1 MKQNYKNYLKL
12 KIQSAKRL
20 IIFIA
25 LFGFSQSAYS
35 QNVLTAQDAV
45 KIALE
50 NNYSIKIAEN
60 QKNISDNNT
69 TIGNAGFLPNLDA
82 SASYNRS
89 SNDTKQNYSN
99 GTVVDRTGAISKNY
113 AAGVNLNWTIFDGL
127 KMFASLDQLKELKKT
142 GETNYKIAIEQNI
155 SDVLS
160 SFYDI
165 VRQELLLEVIKK
177 NISISEERLKIV
189 NNEKEVGAASKFDLL
204 KAQVDLNTDKSSL
217 LNQQE
222 QLAEARVKLNR
233 VLGRDINTE
242 FEVDKEIEINQ
253 DLSYTDLKP
262 VAVENNSELL
272 LAMQNKN
279 ISELQ
284 LRLERSELFPKI
296 SLNLGYNYSK
306 SESDAGFFI
315 SSNTTAL
322 SYGATVSFNLFNG
335 LNTRR
340 KIENAQVA
348 IENSEFQYQQIYD
361 QFNAALLNAYQKYEN
376 SLELVKL
383 EAENYKAAEENS
395 NLALERLRVGSITPI
410 DFRESQ
416 KDMLNAK
423 SRLVSAQYN
432 AKNSET
438 ELLKI
443 SGQLIKTSK

>member
-1 MKQNYKNYLKL
+1 MKPKYLKL
-12 KIQSAKRL
+12 RNQSVITV
-20 IIFIA
+20 IILVTLFI
-25 LFGFSQSAYS
+25 FSPSDFA
-35 QNVLTAQDAV
+35 QNVMTAQDAV

-60 QKNISDNNT
+60 QKTISDNNA
-69 TIGNAGFLPNLDA
+69 TIGNAGLLPNLDA

-99 GTVVDRTGAISKNY
+99 GTVVDQTGAISKNY
-113 AAGVNLNWTIFDGL
+113 AAGVNLSWTIFDGL

-142 GETNYKIAIEQNI
+142 GETNYKIAVEQNI

-189 NNEKEVGAASKFDLL
+189 QNEKEVGAASKFDLL

-233 VLGRDINTE
+233 LLGRDINTG
-242 FEVDKEIEINQ
+242 FEVEKDIEINQ
-253 DLSYTDLKP
+253 GLSYDDLKP
-262 VAVENNSELL
+262 VAEKNNSELL
-272 LAMQNKN
+272 LALQNKN

-284 LRLERSELFPKI
+284 LRLEKSELFPKI
-296 SLNLGYNYSK
+296 SFNLGYNYSK

-315 SSNTTAL
+315 SSKTTAL
-322 SYGATVSFNLFNG
+322 SYGATVSLNLFNG

-348 IENSEFQYQQIYD
+348 IDNSEFQYLKAVD
-361 QFNAALLNAYQKYEN
+361 KFTSDLVNAYQKYEN

-443 SGQLIKTSK
+443 SGQLIKSVK

>member
-1 MKQNYKNYLKL
+1 MKQKYLKL
-12 KIQSAKRL
+12 RNQSVITV
-20 IIFIA
+20 IILVTLFI
-25 LFGFSQSAYS
+25 FSPSDFA
-35 QNVLTAQDAV
+35 QNVMTAQDAV

-60 QKNISDNNT
+60 QKTISDNNA
-69 TIGNAGFLPNLDA
+69 TIGNAGLLPNLDA

-99 GTVVDRTGAISKNY
+99 GTVVDQTGAISKNY
-113 AAGVNLNWTIFDGL
+113 SAGVNLSWTIFDGL

-142 GETNYKIAIEQNI
+142 GETNYKIAVEQNI

-189 NNEKEVGAASKFDLL
+189 QNEKEVGAASKFDLL

-233 VLGRDINTE
+233 LLGRDINTG
-242 FEVDKEIEINQ
+242 FEVEKDIEINQ
-253 DLSYTDLKP
+253 GLSYDDLKP
-262 VAVENNSELL
+262 VAEKNNSELL
-272 LAMQNKN
+272 LALQNKN

-284 LRLERSELFPKI
+284 LRLEKSELFPKI
-296 SLNLGYNYSK
+296 SFNLGYNYSK

-315 SSNTTAL
+315 SSKTTAL
-322 SYGATVSFNLFNG
+322 SYGATVSLNLFNG

-348 IENSEFQYQQIYD
+348 IENSEFKYQQTVD
-361 QFNAALLNAYQKYEN
+361 KFTADLVNAYQKYEN

-443 SGQLIKTSK
+443 SGQLIKSAK